1 MDTCKKGDVVL
12 VSFPTL
18 VDGSMQNKRRPGVIV
33 SNDYNNARL
42 DDVLLIPLTSN
53 PSRDTQDFCVCVA
66 MNSDEGKAA
75 GLRLDSVIDCTVIAT
90 IPKTL
95 LVAKI
100 GAFTEKT
107 LQQIDE
113 CIRRNI
119 GAADDGASD
128 SPVLRIPPR
137 PDDDDSSGVITR

>member
-1 MDTCKKGDVVL
+1 MHSYKKGDVVL
-12 VSFPTL
+12 VSFPMF
-18 VDGSMQNKRRPGVIV
+18 VDGAMQNKRRPGVIV

-53 PSRDTQDFCVCVA
+53 PSRDTQDFCVCVP
-66 MNSDEGKAA
+66 MDSDEGKAA

-95 LVAKI
+95 LVTKI

-107 LQQIDE
+107 VELIDE

-119 GAADDGASD
+119 GATDDGE
-128 SPVLRIPPR
+128 
-137 PDDDDSSGVITR
+137 ITLLQ

>member
-1 MDTCKKGDVVL
+1 MHSYKKGDVVL

-18 VDGSMQNKRRPGVIV
+18 VDGVTHNKRRPGVIV

-53 PSRDTQDFCVCVA
+53 PVRVIDDFCVCVA
-66 MNSDEGKAA
+66 MNSEEGKHA

-100 GAFTEKT
+100 GSFTEVT
-107 LQQIDE
+107 VDRIDV
-113 CIRRNI
+113 CIKRNI
-119 GAADDGASD
+119 VPCDGSTDAG
-128 SPVLRIPPR
+128 VLRITPR
-137 PDDDDSSGVITR
+137 PDDDVTPRAQTL

>member
-1 MDTCKKGDVVL
+1 MHSYKKGDVVL

-18 VDGSMQNKRRPGVIV
+18 VDGVTQNKRRPGVIV

-53 PSRDTQDFCVCVA
+53 PTRIIDDFCVCVA
-66 MNSDEGKAA
+66 MNSEEGRGA

-95 LVAKI
+95 LVTKI
-100 GAFTEKT
+100 GAFTEVT
-107 LQQIDE
+107 VGRIDG
-113 CIRRNI
+113 CIKRNI
-119 GAADDGASD
+119 TPCDDGEGTG
-128 SPVLRIPPR
+128 VLRIPPR
-137 PDDDDSSGVITR
+137 PDDDGTPRTQTI